1 MKQAKDYSQKQLE
14 EMMKDSISKMITK
27 LHKEYGTKIFH
38 KDIKERMDKV
48 YFKLN
53 TRLRSTAGRWCY
65 NTKTK
70 EYRIELHPETK
81 QVKNTLDHES
91 LHLLT
96 GLRDNKQFERICKKF
111 GVRFVHYEK
120 FESMTDYKY
129 KATCKGC
136 GSTIKRK
143 RKSRFIKNPE
153 LYSCKRCGDKFTVES
168 LEKGE

>member
-1 MKQAKDYSQKQLE
+1 MKQARDYSQKELE
-14 EMMKDSISKMITK
+14 EMMKDSISRMITK
-27 LHKEYGTKIFH
+27 LHKEYGNDIFH
-38 KDIKERMDKV
+38 KDINERIEKV

-65 NTKTK
+65 NTRTK
-70 EYRIELHPETK
+70 DYRIELHPETR

-96 GLRDNKQFERICKKF
+96 GLSDTKEFERICKKF

-120 FESMTDYKY
+120 FDSMIDYKY
-129 KATCKGC
+129 KATCQGC
-136 GSTIKRK
+136 GATIRRK

-153 LYSCKRCGDKFTVES
+153 LYSCSKCKGKFKVES